1 MDEKNKSEETIKE
14 PEKETSQEGEDS
26 VKKKKA
32 SKETAPAEEES
43 KEEMVT
49 IPLKSM
55 KEQLKEIDDL
65 KEKVN
70 TYSEGWQRERAD
82 LINYRNRVLRDR
94 DQEKQNLTVEIIK
107 KYLVLHDDLGLA
119 LKNPPA
125 DQASKQWV
133 DGIALILKKMQKIL
147 EVEGIEPINTE
158 KVDFDPQLHEAISH
172 EENPDYKSGQVI
184 EVIKPGYK
192 IENRIIRPALVRV
205 AK

>member
-1 MDEKNKSEETIKE
+1 MEEKDKREETIKE
-14 PEKETSQEGEDS
+14 PEEETSQEEPESTKG
-26 VKKKKA
+26 KK
-32 SKETAPAEEES
+32 SPKEIVSPEQEN

-55 KEQLKEIDDL
+55 EEQLKEIDDL
-65 KEKVN
+65 KDTVN
-70 TYSEGWQRERAD
+70 TYSEGWKRERAD
-82 LINYRNRVLRDR
+82 FDNYRKRVLRDR

-119 LKNPPA
+119 LKNAPA
-125 DQASKQWV
+125 DQESKQWV
-133 DGIALILKKMQKIL
+133 DGIALILKKMQTIL
-147 EVEGIEPINTE
+147 EAEGIEPINTE

-172 EENPDYKSGQVI
+172 EENSAYKSGQII

-192 IENRIIRPALVRV
+192 IDNRVIRPALVRV

>member
-1 MDEKNKSEETIKE
+1 MEEKNKSEETIKE
-14 PEKETSQEGEDS
+14 PEKETPQEGEDS
-26 VKKKKA
+26 AKRKKA
-32 SKETAPAEEES
+32 PKETVSTEEES

-55 KEQLKEIDDL
+55 EEQLKEIDDL
-65 KEKVN
+65 KDKVN

-125 DQASKQWV
+125 DQESKQWV

-147 EVEGIEPINTE
+147 EAEGIEPINTE

-172 EENPDYKSGQVI
+172 EENSEYKSGQII

-192 IENRIIRPALVRV
+192 IENRVIRPALVRV

>member
-1 MDEKNKSEETIKE
+1 MEEKDKSEETIKE
-14 PEKETSQEGEDS
+14 PEKETSQEESESTKG
-26 VKKKKA
+26 KKA
-32 SKETAPAEEES
+32 PKETVPPEQES

-55 KEQLKEIDDL
+55 EEQLKEIDDL
-65 KEKVN
+65 KDTVN

-82 LINYRNRVLRDR
+82 FDNYRKRVLRDR

-119 LKNPPA
+119 LKNAPVS
-125 DQASKQWV
+125 QESKQWV
-133 DGIALILKKMQKIL
+133 DGIALILKKMQTIL

-172 EENPDYKSGQVI
+172 EENSDYKSGQII

-192 IENRIIRPALVRV
+192 IENRVIRPALVRV

>member
-1 MDEKNKSEETIKE
+1 MEEKEKREETIKE
-14 PEKETSQEGEDS
+14 PEKETSHQSEDS
-26 VKKKKA
+26 ARRKKA
-32 SKETAPAEEES
+32 PKETVAPEEEN

-55 KEQLKEIDDL
+55 EEQLKEIDDL
-65 KEKVN
+65 KEKAN

-82 LINYRNRVLRDR
+82 FDNYRKRVLRDR
-94 DQEKQNLTVEIIK
+94 EQEKQSLTIEIIK

-125 DQASKQWV
+125 GQESKQWV
-133 DGIALILKKMQKIL
+133 DGIALILKKLEKIL

-172 EENPDYKSGQVI
+172 EENSDYKSGQII

>member
-1 MDEKNKSEETIKE
+1 MEEKNKSEEKIKE
-14 PEKETSQEGEDS
+14 PEKETPQEGQDS

-32 SKETAPAEEES
+32 SKETAPTEEES

-55 KEQLKEIDDL
+55 EEQLKEIDDL

-107 KYLVLHDDLGLA
+107 KYLELHDDLGLA

-125 DQASKQWV
+125 DHESKQWV

>member
-1 MDEKNKSEETIKE
+1 VLNPQRGKKA
-14 PEKETSQEGEDS
+14 PKETVPPEQ
-26 VKKKKA
+26 
-32 SKETAPAEEES
+32 ES

-55 KEQLKEIDDL
+55 EEQLKEIDDL
-65 KEKVN
+65 KDKVA
-70 TYSEGWQRERAD
+70 TFSDGWQRERAD
-82 LINYRNRVLRDR
+82 FINYRNRVLRDR
-94 DQEKQNLTVEIIK
+94 EQEKQNLTVEIIK

-119 LKNPPA
+119 LKNAPA
-125 DQASKQWV
+125 GQESKQWV
-133 DGIALILKKMQKIL
+133 EGIALILKKMQKIL
-147 EVEGIEPINTE
+147 EAEGIEPINTE

-172 EENPDYKSGQVI
+172 EENPDYKSGQII

>member
-1 MDEKNKSEETIKE
+1 MEEKEKREETIKE
-14 PEKETSQEGEDS
+14 PEKETSHQSEDS
-26 VKKKKA
+26 ARRKKTP
-32 SKETAPAEEES
+32 KETVASEEEN

-55 KEQLKEIDDL
+55 EEQLKEIDDL
-65 KEKVN
+65 KEKAN

-82 LINYRNRVLRDR
+82 FDNYRKRVMRDR
-94 DQEKQNLTVEIIK
+94 EQEKQSLTIEIIK

-125 DQASKQWV
+125 GQESKQWV
-133 DGIALILKKMQKIL
+133 DGIALILKKLEKIL

-158 KVDFDPQLHEAISH
+158 KVDFDPQLHEAITH
-172 EENPDYKSGQVI
+172 EENSDYKSGQII